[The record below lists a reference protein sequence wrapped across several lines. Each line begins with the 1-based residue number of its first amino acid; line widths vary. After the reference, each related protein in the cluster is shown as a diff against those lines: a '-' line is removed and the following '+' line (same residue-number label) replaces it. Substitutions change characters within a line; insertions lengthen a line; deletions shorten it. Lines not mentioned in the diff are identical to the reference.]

1 MKEIY
6 QALEDLVWLAQ
17 LGLSMMMPLLLCLGG
32 CWWAVSHWGWPG
44 WLYLPAVLLG
54 LASAAAQG
62 TLSVPAAL
70 GLALAALL
78 GMNVLC
84 GALAPAAP
92 QKAAAPV
99 RRPAPPVRVPLQVV
113 RGGRAA

>member
-6 QALEDLVWLAQ
+6 QALEDLVWLVQ

-54 LASAAAQG
+54 LASGAQTFAAFSRRMIRRARKK
-62 TLSVPAAL
+62 T
-70 GLALAALL
+70 
-78 GMNVLC
+78 
-84 GALAPAAP
+84 P
-92 QKAAAPV
+92 QS
-99 RRPAPPVRVPLQVV
+99 RVGFNDHQ
-113 RGGRAA
+113 